1 MGDIETA
8 NGLLD
13 EIGSLT
19 EKNAPVSLG
28 DVVQRIGPRGFGP
41 LLFLPAIVVAS
52 PLGGIPGVPSLFALV
67 ILLIAAQVL
76 LGRQHIWLPA
86 VLENRQITAEKLYS
100 ATQKARPVARRM
112 DRWLG
117 RRLAKLVTRP
127 AKMFAALCVI
137 ALCLLVPPLEIIPFA
152 AALPML
158 AIALI
163 GLAFTARDGILMLVG
178 LCLAG
183 VALITGVGMLI
194 SD

>member
-8 NGLLD
+8 KGLVD
-13 EIGSLT
+13 ELGDLAQGNT
-19 EKNAPVSLG
+19 PVSLG
-28 DVVQRIGPRGFGP
+28 DVVKRIGSRGFGP

-67 ILLIAAQVL
+67 IGLIAAQVL
-76 LGRQHIWLPA
+76 LGRQHIWLPSF
-86 VLENRQITAEKLYS
+86 LENRQVTAEKLHR
-100 ATQKARPVARRM
+100 ATRKARPVARRM

-117 RRLAKLVTRP
+117 HRLANLVTRP
-127 AKMFAALCVI
+127 AKIFAALCVI

-178 LCLAG
+178 LCLAA
-183 VALITGVGMLI
+183 VALITGAGMLI
-194 SD
+194 SQ